1 MSNWT
6 IRHDESLRE
15 FNLQI
20 ARALAARGD
29 VLLARGDCNA
39 AIRDY
44 ASAGEHG
51 LEDMPGLENA
61 RMAVYRFLRNLDAQP
76 GEAKCVIDGPC
87 HLVAGADEYII
98 AIFDDTEAGRD
109 EAIDYANALARDEF
123 SQSGLFSANLVTLD
137 QAFAVTVYHYDGT
150 RVTPLHVATPCWETI
165 VDN

>member
-6 IRHDESLRE
+6 IRNDESLRE

-29 VLLARGDCNA
+29 ALLARGDCNA

-51 LEDMPGLENA
+51 LEDIPGLENA
-61 RMAVYRFLRNLDAQP
+61 RMALYCFLRNLDVQP
-76 GEAKCVIDGPC
+76 GEALCVIDGPC

-98 AIFDDTEAGRD
+98 ATFDETEAGRG
-109 EAIDYANALARDEF
+109 EAIDYADAFAHDEF
-123 SQSGLFSANLVTLD
+123 SQSGLFSANLVTLG
-137 QAFAVTVYHYDGT
+137 QAFEVSVYRYDGN
-150 RVTPLHVATPCWETI
+150 RVTQLHVATPRWETI